1 MKFNV
6 LLFNLLKNKILKKII
21 IIPLILLAL
30 SLSAQ
35 NFKTPLQVKNYSEPS
50 SYEELSSFIAR
61 LDDSSPLL
69 SVETIGKSAKDRN
82 IFALK
87 FSSSEF
93 GKDRNKT
100 RVLIFAQQHG
110 NEQSGKDGALLLA
123 AGLLQAGNRYLL
135 DRLDI
140 ILIPLMNP
148 DGSEANSRRNGN
160 QADLNRNHLIL
171 TEPETIAL
179 HKLYDKFLFEVT
191 MDVHEYSPF
200 GETWKKFGYRD
211 NSEELLGTP
220 TNIMVSQKI
229 RNLANKDFYPYLKK
243 YCADNQVSCFV
254 YAPGGPPEKD
264 YIRHSTFDIN
274 DGRQSLAIQN
284 SFSLILEG
292 MNGTDGFSDNI
303 KHRAEAQMTAMRGLL
318 EYSYKNSAEIKKLVS
333 AERKSLLNIKEGEK
347 VAIQLIHAP
356 NGETLSLPLYSY
368 SSGNDTVI
376 IVHNYRPVVKSL
388 SDVTRPAGYLI
399 PKSDSRLVAWAERHA
414 FNTETFKGGKSTK
427 IEQYTVASVDSID
440 FEGDLVIDP
449 VVKVKELSSG
459 VVPGDYIYIPTAQL
473 RGNMLIIAL
482 EPKSMLGLATY
493 PLFAYLVKAGTD
505 YPVLRVVKK

>member
-1 MKFNV
+1 MIFQ
-6 LLFNLLKNKILKKII
+6 LKNRELKKT
-21 IIPLILLAL
+21 LFILFIAWAC
-30 SLSAQ
+30 SVEAQ
-35 NFKTPLQVKNYSEPS
+35 ELKTPMQSKNFSAPT
-50 SYEELSSFIAR
+50 SYAELTTFVNK
-61 LDDSSPLL
+61 LDEASPLL
-69 SVETIGKSAKDRN
+69 SVEIIGKSVNDRN
-82 IFALK
+82 IYALK
-87 FSSSEF
+87 FSSSVF

-110 NEQSGKDGALLLA
+110 NEQSGKDGELLLA
-123 AGLLQAGNRYLL
+123 ARLLLPENRYLL
-135 DRLDI
+135 DRLDVV
-140 ILIPLMNP
+140 LIPLMNP
-148 DGSEANSRRNGN
+148 DGSEANVRRNGN
-160 QADLNRNHLIL
+160 KADLNRNHLIL

-179 HKLYDKFLFEVT
+179 HKLYDKYLFEVT

-211 NSEELLGTP
+211 NSDELLGTP

-229 RNLANKDFYPYLKK
+229 RDLANKNFYPYLKK
-243 YCADNQVSCFV
+243 YCADNRVSCFV
-254 YAPGGPPEKD
+254 YAPGGPPEND

-318 EYSYKNSAEIKKLVS
+318 EYSYKNSAEIKKLVTT
-333 AERKSLLNIKEGEK
+333 ERKSLANIKPGEK
-347 VAIQLIHAP
+347 VAIQLIHAS

-368 SSGNDTVI
+368 HSGNDTVL

-388 SDVTRPAGYLI
+388 SDVTRPVGYLI
-399 PKSDSRLVAWAERHA
+399 PKSDSRLVAWAGRHA
-414 FNTETFKGGKSTK
+414 FITEPFKAEKSTK
-427 IEQYTVASVDSID
+427 IEQYAVASVDSID

-449 VVKVKELSSG
+449 VLKVKELSSG
-459 VVPGDYIYIPTAQL
+459 VVPGDYIYIPTGQL
-473 RGNMLIIAL
+473 KGNMLIIAL

-493 PLFAYLVKAGTD
+493 PLFEYLVKAGTD